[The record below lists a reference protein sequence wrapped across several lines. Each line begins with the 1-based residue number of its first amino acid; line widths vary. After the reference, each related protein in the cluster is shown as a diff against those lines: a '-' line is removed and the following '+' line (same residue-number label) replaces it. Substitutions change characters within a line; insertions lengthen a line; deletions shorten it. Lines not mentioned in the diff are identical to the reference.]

1 MKFGFG
7 LLSALFGRWLDRL
20 LGSLEMEAATLYV
33 AGVRKAREA
42 FIALLFAL
50 LFLLLMMI
58 GFLLMH
64 VALLLWLPWSLPAR
78 ALVLF
83 ILGMVYF
90 GGGLAVVF
98 RITSDRTWMKFAK
111 VDRLLARL
119 VSHR

>member
-1 MKFGFG
+1 MSG
-7 LLSALFGRWLDRL
+7 LLSTLFGRWLDRL

-42 FIALLFAL
+42 FLALLLAL
-50 LFLLLMMI
+50 LFLLLLMI

-64 VALLLWLPWSLPAR
+64 VALFLWLPWSLSAR

-83 ILGMVYF
+83 VLGMVYF
-90 GGGLAVVF
+90 GGGLAVV
-98 RITSDRTWMKFAK
+98 ITIASERAWMKFTK

-119 VSHR
+119 LTHP